1 MRVLTADETRASL
14 PMADAIEAMV
24 VAFGDDREIPHRQ
37 LLGSSFFMPARVGRT
52 SGIKVVSIVPGKPVG
67 IVTVFDGDGVPIGSV
82 DGPTLTA
89 IRTGAAAGLATR
101 ILSDESSHR
110 FALLGAGAMGFDQVR
125 AIKSVRKIDSIT
137 IWNRDRARAEALAE
151 RVHGTVAN
159 TPDEAVNGA
168 DIVTTVTPSTTPLF
182 SAGALGRTAHINAM
196 GAFTPDMV
204 EIPAAV
210 VRDAYRVVDDRN
222 AASFEAGDL
231 LQAEVDADAEIG
243 ELLTGFLRGGGIT
256 LFKSV
261 GIASQDVAAAARALE
276 NAERLGVGT
285 VV

>member
-1 MRVLTADETRASL
+1 
-14 PMADAIEAMV
+14 MADAIEAMEI
-24 VAFGDDREIPHRQ
+24 AFGNDRENPHRQ
-37 LLGSSFFMPARVGRT
+37 LLGSSFFMPARVGRI

-67 IVTVFDGDGVPIGSV
+67 IVTVFDGDGAPIGSV

-151 RVHGTVAN
+151 RVHGSVAN
-159 TPDEAVNGA
+159 TPDEAVRGA
-168 DIVTTVTPSTTPLF
+168 DIVTTVTPSMTPLF
-182 SAGALGRTAHINAM
+182 TAEALTRTAHINAI

-204 EIPAAV
+204 EVPAAV
-210 VRDAYRVVDDRN
+210 VRNAYRVVDDRH
-222 AASFEAGDL
+222 AASLEAGDL

-243 ELLTGFLRGGGIT
+243 DLLTGFRRGDGVT

-261 GIASQDVAAAARALE
+261 GIASQDVAAAATALE